1 MFHCLLCSSSIN
13 SFIKFD
19 YRSNLDSF
27 KKGVY
32 DENSYN
38 SLERRRMT
46 SLSVCF
52 LGWLLEV
59 FLTVLVGLF
68 MLLKHLGIEKGFYY
82 PYFDFFRAFFRATVI
97 PFVHLM
103 NEEET
108 KTVITEENFQ

>member
-1 MFHCLLCSSSIN
+1 
-13 SFIKFD
+13 
-19 YRSNLDSF
+19 
-27 KKGVY
+27 
-32 DENSYN
+32 
-38 SLERRRMT
+38 MT
-46 SLSVCF
+46 SIGVCF

-68 MLLKHLGIEKGFYY
+68 MLLKHLGIEKGYYY

-108 KTVITEENFQ
+108 KTVMTEENWYKGIKYALGLYRKPDTVSNQLPS